1 MAKPDI
7 EYEFDDK
14 PGIGDTQEIAPGIH
28 WLRMPLP
35 FALDH
40 INLWLFKDND
50 AWVIVD
56 TGLGAD
62 QSKEAWENAFANPMG
77 GRPASHVVVTHLH
90 PDHVGCAGWLSERF
104 NVDLWMTRE
113 EYMLCRILVADT
125 GRSAPHEGVEFYQ
138 AAGFG
143 DDALDN
149 YRKMFG
155 MFGRFVTPMPESYRR
170 LYDGQKGPVGDYDWE
185 VVVGRGH
192 SPEHA
197 CFFNEELNLFV
208 SGDQVLPSISANVS
222 VYPTEPDANPLKD
235 WIESLKGIRDRIPE
249 DVLVLPA
256 HGKPFRGAHARIDQL
271 VGDHLS
277 QLDALLEHC
286 MESRRVID
294 VFPALYRARITK
306 DNLMFATGEA
316 VAHLN
321 YLINDGLITAER
333 DKHGVAWY
341 RRKKFEG

>member
-1 MAKPDI
+1 MAKSDI
-7 EYEFDDK
+7 HYEFDEK
-14 PGIGDTQEIAPGIH
+14 PSVGSTQEIASGVH

-35 FALDH
+35 FSLDH
-40 INLWLFKDND
+40 INLWLFKDKD
-50 AWVIVD
+50 AWAIVD
-56 TGLGAD
+56 TGLGND
-62 QSKEAWENAFANPMG
+62 DSKTVWRSVFNDAMAGE
-77 GRPASHVVVTHLH
+77 PASQILVTHLH
-90 PDHVGCAGWLSERF
+90 PDHSGCAGWLADHF
-104 NVDLWMTRE
+104 DVDLWMTRE

-125 GRSAPHEGVEFYQ
+125 GRSAPDEGVGFYR

-143 DDALDN
+143 DDALEN

-155 MFGRFVTPMPESYRR
+155 LFGRFVTPLPESYRR
-170 LYDGQKGPVGDYDWE
+170 LYDGQKGLVGDHEWE

-235 WIESLKGIRDRIPE
+235 WIDTLTAIQARIPE

-256 HGKPFRGAHARIDQL
+256 HGRPFRGAHARTKAL
-271 VGDHLS
+271 VDEHLLR
-277 QLDALLEHC
+277 LDTLIEFCA
-286 MESRRVID
+286 ESRRTVD
-294 VFPALYRARITK
+294 VFPALYRAKITK

-321 YLINDGLITAER
+321 YLLHEELITSEQ
-333 DKHGVAWY
+333 DKEGVIWY
-341 RRKKFEG
+341 RRRN